1 MAALTYSEALS
12 EDRDKVRFH
21 LQDTVSGSG
30 PKPSDG
36 NFSDAEIDGLV
47 TLEGHWQGAVAAGF
61 ETLAAAWRR
70 YPNYSADGVKLDRS
84 DIAAGYAEQAAIW
97 RAQYGRAGD
106 NSIASL
112 ERTDAYSDDGSEY
125 A

>member
-1 MAALTYSEALS
+1 MAFTYSEALS

-106 NSIASL
+106 SSIASL